1 MQTMAR
7 KAMLID
13 ESKCTACRGCQVA
26 CKQWNDL
33 EGWSYSKTVNTGGYE
48 NPLSLNPQTWTRIKF
63 TEYEDDDTFR
73 WLFLKEGC
81 MHCGDAACVAVCPT
95 RALKQQPDGRVT
107 LEPDLCNGCGY
118 CSQFCP
124 FGVPQLEIYGLFSGK
139 AKSSKCTFC
148 QDRTDNGLIPACVKT
163 CPAKALFWG
172 DRDEMIASGEKRV
185 AALQARGFVNANLYG
200 QDLLGGLGRL
210 YVLIE
215 KPEAYGLPAD
225 PRYPALTTIW
235 QNGIQPF
242 GTVILGAAIL
252 AIAAG
257 WVIIR
262 RNIKM
267 EEVE

>member
-1 MQTMAR
+1 MAR

-33 EGWSYSKTVNTGGYE
+33 EGWSYSKTVNQGAYE
-48 NPLSLNPQTWTRIKF
+48 NPSGLSPQTWTRIKF
-63 TEYEDDDTFR
+63 TEYEAGEQFR

-81 MHCGDAACVAVCPT
+81 MHCGDPACVAVCPT
-95 RALKQQPDGRVT
+95 TALKQRPDGRVT
-107 LEPDLCNGCGY
+107 LETDLCNGCGY

-124 FGVPQLEIYGLFSGK
+124 FGVPQLEVYGLFSGQ

-148 QDRTDNGLIPACVKT
+148 QDRTDNGLLPACVKT
-163 CPAKALFWG
+163 CPATALFWG
-172 DRDEMIASGEKRV
+172 DRDKMIADGKRRV
-185 AALQARGFVNANLYG
+185 EQLKKRGFINANLYG
-200 QDLLGGLGRL
+200 ENLVGGLGRL

-225 PRYPALTTIW
+225 PQYPVLTTVW
-235 QNGIQPF
+235 QNIVRP
-242 GTVILGAAIL
+242 LGKIALGVAIIG
-252 AIAAG
+252 IAAA